1 LDDPARGK
9 WQPVGAWA
17 DSILALQAAA
27 QGARPTLGGPGGARV
42 VETALATLER
52 EWLFARTADGV
63 HLTLDRGASW
73 EDVPLPPGLTV
84 TGLAVDLAAN
94 RLLLG
99 TLRFGLFAAD
109 LPGETIVTD
118 LLQPVHASPNPFG
131 GTVVLRCTL
140 PGGHALAQGQRLV
153 GDRSVPGG
161 GSPSGEER
169 AAASASSAG
178 EAAEGESYLL
188 VLSIHGQVI
197 RRLRDPQLVT
207 DAGGESS
214 LLWRWDG
221 LDERGQPAPSGM
233 YLLSAVAG
241 TQRYAGKLIKLH

>member
-1 LDDPARGK
+1 MA
-9 WQPVGAWA
+9 A
-17 DSILALQAAA
+17 DLA
-27 QGARPTLGGPGGARV
+27 
-42 VETALATLER
+42 
-52 EWLFARTADGV
+52 
-63 HLTLDRGASW
+63 H
-73 EDVPLPPGLTV
+73 
-84 TGLAVDLAAN
+84 LAVDLSAN

-169 AAASASSAG
+169 AVASASSAG

-233 YLLSAVAG
+233 YLVSAVAG